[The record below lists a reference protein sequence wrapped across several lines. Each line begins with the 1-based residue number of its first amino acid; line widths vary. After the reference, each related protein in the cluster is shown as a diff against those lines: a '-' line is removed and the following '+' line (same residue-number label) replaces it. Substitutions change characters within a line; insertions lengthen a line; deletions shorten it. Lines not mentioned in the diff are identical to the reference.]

1 MTRDDMEQGKRR
13 KKKRYYD
20 YTLLFLV
27 LFLVCFGLVMVFSV
41 SYYNAEKYYSDPTLF
56 LRKQAIFAVAAKGIK
71 VILFKNDYP
80 FFVKKSPFFPIKP
93 IFFLFLFFCAVLWCL
108 GFFFLSWV
116 C

>member
-41 SYYNAEKYYSDPTLF
+41 SYYNAEKD
-56 LRKQAIFAVAAKGIK
+56 RKSV
-71 VILFKNDYP
+71 V
-80 FFVKKSPFFPIKP
+80 
-93 IFFLFLFFCAVLWCL
+93 
-108 GFFFLSWV
+108 
-116 C
+116 